1 LELYVIS
8 PAIENPTLSSSRYID
23 DQYTPGRNHLF
34 YFRNKKKFF
43 LIGIF
48 NVWQMKASEKSLY
61 PSSMLWKPVVYLS
74 EERTIEDN
82 TLMQIYPIKNQ
93 ITLDENIDQGIYY
106 SIFAKP
112 NVSAFNVSLGATTD
126 GMNKWFYS
134 KKNNYL
140 LKIFI

>member
-1 LELYVIS
+1 
-8 PAIENPTLSSSRYID
+8 
-23 DQYTPGRNHLF
+23 
-34 YFRNKKKFF
+34 
-43 LIGIF
+43 
-48 NVWQMKASEKSLY
+48 MKASEKSLY

-82 TLMQIYPIKNQ
+82 TLMQIYQIKNQ

-126 GMNKWFYS
+126 GMNK
-134 KKNNYL
+134 
-140 LKIFI
+140 